1 MPDESGSALKR
12 DFGQEVTH
20 NIIRMFEQG
29 TAPWQKPGKQAS
41 FEMPSNPTTD
51 KPYRGGNAINLMSLA
66 AIKGYEDQRWLTYKQ
81 AAEQGWQI
89 RKDEK
94 GTQIEYWEFPDPA
107 KTGKH
112 DQNDRAFYNRRTD
125 RVHLPPQAGFKTA

>member
-1 MPDESGSALKR
+1 
-12 DFGQEVTH
+12 
-20 NIIRMFEQG
+20 
-29 TAPWQKPGKQAS
+29 
-41 FEMPSNPTTD
+41 MPSNPTTE
-51 KPYRGGNAINLMSLA
+51 KPYRGGNAIHLMSVA
-66 AIKGYEDQRWLTYKQ
+66 DERVEDPRWLTYKQ
-81 AAEQGWQI
+81 ATEQGWQI

-125 RVHLPPQAGFKTA
+125 RVHLPPQAAFKTACDYFAPNKRKSHFSGRP